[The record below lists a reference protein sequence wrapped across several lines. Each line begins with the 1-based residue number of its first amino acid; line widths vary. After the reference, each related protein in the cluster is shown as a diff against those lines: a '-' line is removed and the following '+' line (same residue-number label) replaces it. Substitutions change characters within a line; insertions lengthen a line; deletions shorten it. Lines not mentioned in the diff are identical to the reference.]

1 MSPVRKQFFTQW
13 AAQFYAA
20 AELTRRGYLVSLTL
34 GNAPEADL
42 IVRSPG
48 DKLFEVD
55 VKGLASTNPWLIQE
69 RPARPDLYF
78 VLVHLPPLDDAP
90 EFFIAS
96 SEEIMNAIAAYRER
110 YVASG
115 KEWPPSVSGLTWKMG
130 LKYANRWQALPP

>member
-20 AELTRRGYLVSLTL
+20 AELTRRDYLVSLTL

-48 DKLFEVD
+48 GTHFEVD
-55 VKGLASTNPWLIQE
+55 VKGLALTNPWLIQE

-78 VLVHLPPLDDAP
+78 VLVHLPPLDAAP

-96 SEEIMNAIAAYRER
+96 SAEIMNIGVRLA
-110 YVASG
+110 
-115 KEWPPSVSGLTWKMG
+115 
-130 LKYANRWQALPP
+130 